1 MITAVQEIPE
11 PLHGGDI
18 WGQGDKAAMRL
29 IDFSSNVN
37 PLGPPR
43 SVSAAIRRY
52 MNRIEH
58 YPDIEQRA
66 LRKAISKYVGV
77 GEENIIAGNGSTEL
91 IYLLCDVLT
100 KSNSGQRRRRTN
112 TVCIP
117 APTFGEY
124 ERAAKRAGARV
135 IHSYADQHVR
145 IKLEDLIKKTPPNGI
160 VFICNPNN
168 PNGQLWDRNQI
179 EQLVENAQ
187 RQNAVVCVDESFIDF
202 IEKPADFSVAGCV
215 KQYRNL
221 VVLKSFTKPFCLPGL
236 RVGYVVSSKEI
247 ISKFV
252 TFRPPWSVNCFAE
265 VCAIAALN
273 SPDYLE
279 RTRQLVRTEKSYL
292 KGELARMGLLV
303 IPSHANFLLIDI
315 RKTGFS
321 GKVLKRNLVERY
333 GLLVR
338 DCSSFKGLDKFW
350 IRIAIKKHE
359 ENRALVAALKK
370 LLKSGS

>member
-1 MITAVQEIPE
+1 MITAVQKIPE

-18 WGQGDKAAMRL
+18 WGQGNKAAMRL

-37 PLGPPR
+37 PLGPPK

-100 KSNSGQRRRRTN
+100 KNNSVQRRAN
-112 TVCIP
+112 TVCVP

-202 IEKPADFSVAGCV
+202 IERPADFSVARYV
-215 KQYRNL
+215 KKYRNL
-221 VVLKSFTKPFCLPGL
+221 VVLRSFTKPFCLPGL
-236 RVGYVVSSKEI
+236 RVGYVIASKEI
-247 ISKFV
+247 VSKFI

-265 VCAIAALN
+265 VCAVAALN
-273 SPDYLE
+273 GPDYLG
-279 RTRQLVRTEKSYL
+279 RTRRLVQTEKSYL
-292 KGELARMGLLV
+292 KGELVRMGLLV

-321 GKVLKRNLVERY
+321 GNVLKRKLVERY

-338 DCSSFKGLDKFW
+338 DCSSFRGLDKFW
-350 IRIAIKKHE
+350 IRIAVKKHA

-370 LLKSGS
+370 LLE